1 MRALDAWEGVEGSCM
16 SGSGGIEVE
25 DDDEVFWQGVEDE
38 GSDANGAGTQFPCFT
53 SK

>member
-1 MRALDAWEGVEGSCM
+1 MRALDAWEEDEGGCM

-25 DDDEVFWQGVEDE
+25 DDEVVWQGVEDE
-38 GSDANGAGTQFPCFT
+38 GSDANGAGTQFTYFT